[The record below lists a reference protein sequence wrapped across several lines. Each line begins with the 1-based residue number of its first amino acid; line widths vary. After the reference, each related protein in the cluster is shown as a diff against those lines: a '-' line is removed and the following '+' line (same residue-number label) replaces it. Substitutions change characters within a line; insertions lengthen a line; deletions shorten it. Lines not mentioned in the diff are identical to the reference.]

1 MRSKNWSCNLSRPVI
16 RKDFTRFWPVWG
28 SYFAIW
34 LLMLP
39 IPLLTSGFQ
48 YSSYAA
54 TVADIQGFI
63 IDMSGVPAVVMSAIY
78 GGLSAFAVWS
88 YLYQSRSASLFHA
101 LPVTRST
108 LFCSHV
114 TAGLGFVVVPNA
126 VIAVLAWLAQ
136 LSLGY
141 ADPRHLL
148 CWLAVTC
155 LEGLLFFA
163 IGTLAAH
170 MTGNLPAMPVL
181 YGLLNFAVVVCEAL
195 LVEYATMIYYGI
207 TSLRFRFTALSPFIH
222 LVNQDVSLRHY
233 VTGPNGGYTYSDE
246 YFNPAYFK
254 TLALYALAA
263 VAMITVALLLYR
275 KRTTESAG
283 DVIAISWLRPVAK
296 YAFSFGCAL
305 TLGWLLLEVVF
316 SGSEHPAVILFCL
329 IFAGSI
335 GYLTAA
341 MLLKKSFRVF
351 TRKQLTGLPA
361 LWIVLAFIICCFR
374 FDLLGT
380 ERYVPD
386 EDDIVSA
393 TLTAQYEVT
402 GDQQHLGT
410 LQAITDLHRDIIGQL
425 DLLADEGP
433 YDERVYLRFNYELH
447 NGRTVSRR
455 YAVPYNAA
463 LVSDPTTLAGK
474 AAVLLDDPYVILAD
488 CLPPEDAVIE
498 SLSLHFGEGLAA
510 YSNQLLYE
518 SRYVDTAHVS
528 VLRQALTED
537 ILAGRLARWQRDTTE
552 MLCGFEF
559 SYDMN
564 EKISINLNPNSS
576 SPFETADYITKE
588 ASRWCSVYLYEED
601 TPTATLEAL
610 YQLGYLTEVPHE

>member
-28 SYFAIW
+28 SYLAIW

-39 IPLLTSGFQ
+39 IPLLTSGF
-48 YSSYAA
+48 YHTEYA
-54 TVADIQGFI
+54 TMVSDIQGFI
-63 IDMSGVPAVVMSAIY
+63 LDMSGVPAVVMSAIY

-88 YLYQSRSASLFHA
+88 YLYQGRSASLFHA

-114 TAGLGFVVVPNA
+114 TAGLGFMVLPN
-126 VIAVLAWLAQ
+126 VLIALLAWVAQ
-136 LSLGY
+136 TSLGY

-148 CWLAVTC
+148 CWLAVSC

-181 YGLLNFAVVVCEAL
+181 YGLLNFAVVVCETL
-195 LVEYATMIYYGI
+195 LNEYATMIYYGI

-222 LVNQDVSLRHY
+222 LVNQDVALRYY
-233 VTGPNGGYTYSDE
+233 VTGPDGGYTYSSE
-246 YFNPAYFK
+246 YFNPDYFK
-254 TLALYALAA
+254 MLILYALAA
-263 VAMITVALLLYR
+263 VVMIAAALLLYR
-275 KRTTESAG
+275 KRATESAG

-296 YAFSFGCAL
+296 YVFSFGCAL

-316 SGSEHPAVILFCL
+316 SGSEVPIIILFCL
-329 IFAGSI
+329 MFAGTV
-335 GYLTAA
+335 GYLTAS

-351 TRKQLTGLPA
+351 TRKQLAGLPA
-361 LWIVLAFIICCFR
+361 LWIVLALIICCFR

-380 ERYVPD
+380 ERYIPD
-386 EDDIVSA
+386 EGDIVSA
-393 TLTAQYEVT
+393 DLTAQYSVT
-402 GDQQHLGT
+402 GDQQNLGT
-410 LQAITDLHRDIIGQL
+410 LRAITDLHRDIIGQL
-425 DLLADEGP
+425 DVLEARQGP
-433 YDERVYLRFNYELH
+433 YDQQVYLRFNYELRS
-447 NGRTVSRR
+447 GRTVSRR
-455 YAVPYNAA
+455 YPVPYSEALAA
-463 LVSDPTTLAGK
+463 DPTTLAGK
-474 AAVLLDDPYVILAD
+474 AAVLLDDPNIILAD
-488 CLPPEDAVIE
+488 CLPPDDAVIE

-510 YSNQLLYE
+510 YAGQYLYE
-518 SRYVDTAHVS
+518 SRYVDTAHIP
-528 VLRQALTED
+528 VLRQALKED
-537 ILAGRLARWQRDTTE
+537 ILAGRLARWQRDTSE

-564 EKISINLNPNSS
+564 EKIYINLNPNSS
-576 SPFETADYITKE
+576 SIAKGDYITKE
-588 ASRWCSVYLYEED
+588 ASHWASVYLYKED

-610 YQLGYLTEVPHE
+610 YRLGYLTEVPHE